1 MTRQALHDTRGKG
14 PDGPCLFAWPFL
26 GRMLSVAAAVA
37 VTSQAMS
44 APPKARKARDLVVTE
59 TMQPQLAAICQMYPA
74 DCAFNADGSVA
85 RVSGRR
91 IAPGTDRVVLR
102 HFLTEIGAVRD
113 LAWGSPAGEPAA
125 VAMTPSLSAGG
136 N

>member
-1 MTRQALHDTRGKG
+1 MTRQALHDTQGKG
-14 PDGPCLFAWPFL
+14 RSGPRRSAWPFL

-44 APPKARKARDLVVTE
+44 APPKPRKARDLVVTE

-74 DCAFNADGSVA
+74 DCTFNADGSVA
-85 RVSGRR
+85 RVTGRR
-91 IAPGTDRVVLR
+91 IAPGADRAVLR

-113 LAWGSPAGEPAA
+113 LAWGNPAGETPA
-125 VAMTPSLSAGG
+125 VAMSPSLSAAG